1 MSSGKFLNCYGLKD
15 LNLPS
20 IDFTTSNKAIIY
32 APNGVMKTSFSKVMD
47 DISKGI
53 APMDEFLAIL
63 RKYSI
68 PFEQQNGT
76 YIIYGYL

>member
-1 MSSGKFLNCYGLKD
+1 MLSGKFLNCYGLKD

-53 APMDEFLAIL
+53 APMDRVFKNVLTS
-63 RKYSI
+63 YS
-68 PFEQQNGT
+68 
-76 YIIYGYL
+76 